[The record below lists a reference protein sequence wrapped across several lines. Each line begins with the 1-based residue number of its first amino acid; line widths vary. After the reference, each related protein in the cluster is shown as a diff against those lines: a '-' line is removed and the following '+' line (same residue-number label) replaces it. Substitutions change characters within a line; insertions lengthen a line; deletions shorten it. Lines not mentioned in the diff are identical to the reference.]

1 MTLNQFTFFAAVA
14 KHLNLTKAAQELH
27 VSQPSISQQLKSL
40 ERHYGTRLYR
50 RTGRGIELTDAGYLF
65 LKNVRPLLEQANK
78 LNLLFKPQDPIAER
92 ESLGVAGTFSTS
104 AALLPS
110 LLARFKKTHPRA
122 EIEFRTT
129 NPDRLERLLLSS
141 GAEIGVSTHVPRS
154 PELCWE
160 PLRRQKLVLFVS
172 PSHRLAKKRRVTI
185 SDILAT
191 PLIIRSNKE
200 RRGTTEGLLKH
211 WADHGLEFK
220 VGMRCEV
227 PASVKEAVKRN
238 MGVGIVFEDVV
249 KAEAKHGEFKILKG
263 HGLKLE
269 GETFIFYHKT
279 KPLSSIARKFLELL
293 HRTRPE
299 FKAIKTPETEM
310 GTPKQRRDGLYVIS
324 GKRLTVSIPPY

>member
-40 ERHYGTRLYR
+40 EQHYGTRLYQR
-50 RTGRGIELTDAGYLF
+50 IGRGIELTDAGHLL
-65 LKNVRPLLEQANK
+65 LKNVRPFLEQANK
-78 LNLLFKPQDPIAER
+78 LDFLFKAQRQIAGR

-104 AALLPS
+104 ADLLPS
-110 LLARFKKTHPRA
+110 FLARFKKTHPRA

-129 NPDRLERLLLSS
+129 SPDRLERLLLSS
-141 GAEIGVSTHVPRS
+141 GAEIGVGTHIPRS
-154 PELCWE
+154 PELSWE

-172 PSHRLAKKRRVTI
+172 PSHRLGKKRRVTI

-191 PLIIRSNKE
+191 PLIIRSNKK
-200 RRGTTEGLLKH
+200 RGGTTEGLLKH
-211 WADHGLEFK
+211 LADHGLEFK

-238 MGVGIVFEDVV
+238 MGVGIVFETVV
-249 KAEAKHGEFKILKG
+249 QAEARKGDFRILKG

-269 GETFIFYHKT
+269 GEAFIIYPKE
-279 KPLSSIARKFLELL
+279 KPLSPSAREFLDLL
-293 HRTRPE
+293 RRSRPKE
-299 FKAIKTPETEM
+299 KAIEKSKSRLRSSKKLESLD
-310 GTPKQRRDGLYVIS
+310 KIS
-324 GKRLTVSIPPY
+324 PQSL